1 MRSVIT
7 TVAPRSNAVAAE
19 SFVQRR
25 SFLARCAALT
35 GCLLVRPVFSRQVA
49 PGGGDRSGHAQF
61 IAQALH
67 MKKRAVSAGDQ
78 PYGAIVVKGDRIVG
92 FGPSRVI
99 TRQDPTAHA
108 EMEAIRD
115 AAQRLGTR
123 DLSGCILYS
132 TSRPCRM
139 CETAA
144 YWANV
149 SSMFFGATPVLGV
162 KPDYDC

>member
-1 MRSVIT
+1 MPVINET
-7 TVAPRSNAVAAE
+7 DERQVDTVSL
-19 SFVQRR
+19 SSLFQRR
-25 SFLARCAALT
+25 SFLARCLGLSSAAVVL
-35 GCLLVRPVFSRQVA
+35 PAFSQQLA
-49 PGGGDRSGHAQF
+49 ADEGDRSEHEQF
-61 IAQALH
+61 VAQALE
-67 MKKRAVSAGDQ
+67 MKNQAIGAGDQ
-78 PYGAIVVKGDRIVG
+78 AYGAIVVKENKIVG

-123 DLSGCILYS
+123 DLSDCILYS

-149 SSMFFGATPVLGV
+149 SSMYFGAEPTIGGQPEYG
-162 KPDYDC
+162 C

>member
-1 MRSVIT
+1 MSTFCHTSDGNILY
-7 TVAPRSNAVAAE
+7 
-19 SFVQRR
+19 RR
-25 SFLARCAALT
+25 LFLARCLGLGGGFVVVPT
-35 GCLLVRPVFSRQVA
+35 SSDQVA
-49 PGGGDRSGHAQF
+49 LGNVDQSEHAQF
-61 IAQALH
+61 VAQALS
-67 MKKRAVSAGDQ
+67 MREKAVRSGDQ
-78 PYGAIVVKGDRIVG
+78 PYGAIVVKAQKIVG

-123 DLSGCILYS
+123 DLSNCTLYS

-144 YWANV
+144 YWAQL
-149 SSMFFGATPVLGV
+149 STMYFGDVPSIGGEP
-162 KPDYDC
+162 KYGC